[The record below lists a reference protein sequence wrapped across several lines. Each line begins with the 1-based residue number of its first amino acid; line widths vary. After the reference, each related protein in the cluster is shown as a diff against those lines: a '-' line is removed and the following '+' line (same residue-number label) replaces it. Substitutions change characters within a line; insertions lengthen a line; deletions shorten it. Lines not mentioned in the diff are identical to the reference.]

1 MRRLAML
8 GVGFVA
14 TTLLAWAGS
23 FVTPDALDRK
33 LLLALNPDRPVPI
46 LDAVMIA
53 TTDYAIPYV
62 VILLLCC
69 ELAAE
74 ARLRN
79 WIRREQLL
87 LGFGVLGVGVA
98 ALVWM
103 HFNAT
108 FVHRAV
114 PIAMTPVIAVTFL
127 WVGSRLRR
135 FDAAALLRVRHAFL
149 LTLVSITLAEVTLR
163 CLHATGVARS
173 RPFDVANA
181 WWNGGLR
188 IIRDEYVRGIH
199 SYPSG
204 HAVAICALLAPLF
217 WIARERALRAALVA
231 LAALVVY
238 SRVYVAAHYPSDAIA
253 GAAIGLALGTLVT
266 LSSGDHSR
274 SDVQNSA
281 RRPTAAP

>member
-1 MRRLAML
+1 MRRLAIL
-8 GVGFVA
+8 GAGFVA
-14 TTLLAWAGS
+14 ITLLAWAGS
-23 FVTPDALDRK
+23 FATPDALDRK
-33 LLLALNPDRPVPI
+33 LLLALNPDTPLPI

-53 TTDYAIPYV
+53 TTDYAIPCV

-163 CLHATGVARS
+163 CLHAMGHARS
-173 RPFDVANA
+173 RPLDVANA
-181 WWNGGLR
+181 AWNAALR

-217 WIARERALRAALVA
+217 WIVRERAVRAAIVA
-231 LAALVVY
+231 LASLVVV

-253 GAAIGLALGTLVT
+253 GAAIGASLGTLVMLT
-266 LSSGDHSR
+266 LGDASRCGVGSSA
-274 SDVQNSA
+274 Q
-281 RRPTAAP
+281 RPPAAP